1 MKRTSSTRFYMG
13 FLAVLITLFAIYNFT
28 VYTKTNP
35 ESDLLLSREA
45 IKGEDLW
52 QQNNCFSCH
61 QLYGLGGY
69 LGPDLTNT
77 YSTEGKG
84 EAYIKAFLNSGI
96 KTMPKFNFSEEEQ
109 SNLVAFLREVDQTG
123 IYPNLNAKIEKTGWV
138 TLEYKSENKAK

>member
-13 FLAVLITLFAIYNFT
+13 FLAVLITLFAIYNVT

-109 SNLVAFLREVDQTG
+109 SHLVAFLREVDQTG

-138 TLEYKSENKAK
+138 TLEYKSENKVK

>member
-13 FLAVLITLFAIYNFT
+13 FLAVLITIFAIYNLA

-35 ESDLLLSREA
+35 KSDLLLSREA
-45 IKGEDLW
+45 IAGENLW

-69 LGPDLTNT
+69 LGPDLTNV

-84 EAYIKAFLNSGI
+84 EAYINAFLNSGI
-96 KTMPKFNFSEEEQ
+96 KTMPKFNFTEKEK
-109 SNLVAFLREVDQTG
+109 SNLVAFLKEVDQTG
-123 IYPNLNAKIEKTGWV
+123 IYPNLNAKIEKSGWV
-138 TLEYKSENKAK
+138 TLEYKSQKAK

>member
-1 MKRTSSTRFYMG
+1 MG
-13 FLAVLITLFAIYNFT
+13 FLAVLIILFAIYNVT

-109 SNLVAFLREVDQTG
+109 SHLVAFLREVDQTG